1 MNDLLQVTWWKAGT
15 ASFNTIWN
23 DFRYPKVT
31 VYINKQLEWFTHVGT
46 FDVVPQSDMEIS
58 LSEIPITFAAKNICV
73 NIELEILLCGGLR
86 ARDSEN
92 LCSPADGTANITE
105 SALLECR
112 W

>member
-1 MNDLLQVTWWKAGT
+1 
-15 ASFNTIWN
+15 
-23 DFRYPKVT
+23 
-31 VYINKQLEWFTHVGT
+31 
-46 FDVVPQSDMEIS
+46 MEIS
-58 LSEIPITFAAKNICV
+58 LSITFAAKNICV

-92 LCSPADGTANITE
+92 LCSPADGTTNITE